1 MQRLLRI
8 AVSAAIAG
16 SSLVLAVGDGPAAAA
31 PLPTAYSASAG
42 AELLRVNAL
51 SRFGGAPSAYAD
63 IGVTESLSTVNS
75 TATPRSTATASNIT
89 LGAPIAGLAVSRLQQ
104 TAPPNHPAASSQL
117 VAVDNPVLGVKAVG
131 TSVHARWDGDKT
143 CPPAGTPLAT
153 TTDETAG
160 AAVGIPG
167 GLPPGDAPAAAN
179 PAGTAKPARSFFPPR
194 TAKAA
199 RAAAAPAATG
209 VNFPLLVTGAGST
222 GGATSLVSVPGP
234 RDSRAVQATATASL
248 RTVDLGGGFIQ
259 IAIAGSPSLVATA
272 TGNPATSTLA
282 YLAPTVS
289 VVVNGTP
296 TPIPPSGI
304 LVIDAGQETITLAL
318 GRLTNAVNTGNVVSG
333 QASVFTLTLA
343 GLINGSLVVGP
354 LAVRAEIP
362 STGIQCIAPVV
373 APTSTPATTAP
384 PTRPTTPPV
393 TPTPGPQ
400 LAATGT
406 SRTAPL
412 SLLGFGLIVAGA
424 GALFATRRRPAAHR

>member
-1 MQRLLRI
+1 M
-8 AVSAAIAG
+8 
-16 SSLVLAVGDGPAAAA
+16 
-31 PLPTAYSASAG
+31 
-42 AELLRVNAL
+42 
-51 SRFGGAPSAYAD
+51 
-63 IGVTESLSTVNS
+63 
-75 TATPRSTATASNIT
+75 
-89 LGAPIAGLAVSRLQQ
+89 
-104 TAPPNHPAASSQL
+104 TAPAGEPSDAN
-117 VAVDNPVLGVKAVG
+117 VA
-131 TSVHARWDGDKT
+131 
-143 CPPAGTPLAT
+143 PLAT
-153 TTDETAG
+153 TTAETAG

-167 GLPPGDAPAAAN
+167 GLPRGAPAAAN
-179 PAGTAKPARSFFPPR
+179 QARTAKPSRSFFSPR

-199 RAAAAPAATG
+199 RAAVAPAASG

-222 GGATSLVSVPGP
+222 GGATSLISVPGP

-296 TPIPPSGI
+296 TPIPPGGT

-318 GRLTNAVNTGNVVSG
+318 GRLTNALNTGTVVSG

-343 GLINGSLVVGP
+343 GVINGSLVVGP
-354 LAVRAEIP
+354 LAVRAAIP

-384 PTRPTTPPV
+384 PTTRPTTLPV